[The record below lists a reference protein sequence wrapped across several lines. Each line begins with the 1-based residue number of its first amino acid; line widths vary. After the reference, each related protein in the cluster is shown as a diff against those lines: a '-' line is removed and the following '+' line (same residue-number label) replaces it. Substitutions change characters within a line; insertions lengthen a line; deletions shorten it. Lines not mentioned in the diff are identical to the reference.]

1 MKLSQLADFNV
12 RNLTKKDVFETIN
25 YLDTSNITEGTIDTV
40 VEYNLKEAPSRAKR
54 KIKHN
59 DIIYSTVRPKL
70 KHYGIMKNCQ
80 ENDIVSTGFTVI
92 SCHKDVNP
100 DYIYTYL
107 TLPFITDKLASIAEG
122 AVSTYP
128 SIRPKDL
135 ENIEIKR
142 LNIEAENKI
151 AKLFTMYNE
160 LIQNKKNQIN
170 LLEKSVEKIY
180 EEWFIK
186 YRLPECKNIE
196 LIELNPKEWIY
207 GIENKM
213 YIPKNWNYVPLSTIA
228 KFVRGKNLT
237 SENMID
243 GEIPVIS
250 AGLQPSGF
258 HNKANVKGK
267 SLTISASG
275 ANAGF
280 LKYNLKD
287 IWASDCSYYKN
298 DNNIWFVYSTLNF
311 LRKVLT
317 NLQIGSAQPHV
328 YPKNINNLKIIV
340 PEEKYILLFEK
351 TVNAF
356 FENISILEDEIEI
369 INKQKN
375 LLLPRLMS
383 GSIEI

>member
-1 MKLSQLADFNV
+1 MAS
-12 RNLTKKDVFETIN
+12 TPP
-25 YLDTSNITEGTIDTV
+25 
-40 VEYNLKEAPSRAKR
+40 APS
-54 KIKHN
+54 
-59 DIIYSTVRPKL
+59 P
-70 KHYGIMKNCQ
+70 
-80 ENDIVSTGFTVI
+80 
-92 SCHKDVNP
+92 
-100 DYIYTYL
+100 
-107 TLPFITDKLASIAEG
+107 
-122 AVSTYP
+122 
-128 SIRPKDL
+128 
-135 ENIEIKR
+135 
-142 LNIEAENKI
+142 
-151 AKLFTMYNE
+151 
-160 LIQNKKNQIN
+160 
-170 LLEKSVEKIY
+170 
-180 EEWFIK
+180 
-186 YRLPECKNIE
+186 
-196 LIELNPKEWIY
+196 Y

-213 YIPKNWNYVPLSTIA
+213 YIPKNLNYVPLSTIA